1 MAESFPNLDEMD
13 IEEFEEYVKKGRSRR
28 HRSRTPPQLQ
38 VKKISPRR
46 IEVDDL
52 EKRLEVAKKQAEEAQ
67 RDDCTVLVVKLHI
80 KAVEWDVYNFFSS
93 AGVGKVR
100 DVRIIRDQKT
110 GKSKGVAYVEFYSPD
125 SVLKSM
131 ALSGQMINGQAISV
145 QPSQAEKNRA
155 AAAAKMAKAAGQQ
168 LSMPQEGPNKI
179 FVAGLKD
186 TLANIGARELRQ
198 LFSPFGEIE
207 HVEVNR
213 GVGYIQ
219 YKKSR
224 DAREAVTKM
233 DGAEIKGHRIK
244 VGMADTKASIREAQ
258 RMGDHEE
265 DGTYLRSQGQKM
277 QLIQKLARDTDL
289 NVKNLPPGP
298 PPSSNRQDNAEERRY
313 GNGEKFKR

>member
-1 MAESFPNLDEMD
+1 
-13 IEEFEEYVKKGRSRR
+13 
-28 HRSRTPPQLQ
+28 
-38 VKKISPRR
+38 
-46 IEVDDL
+46 
-52 EKRLEVAKKQAEEAQ
+52 
-67 RDDCTVLVVKLHI
+67 
-80 KAVEWDVYNFFSS
+80 
-93 AGVGKVR
+93 
-100 DVRIIRDQKT
+100 
-110 GKSKGVAYVEFYSPD
+110 
-125 SVLKSM
+125 M

-179 FVAGLKD
+179 FVAGLKEE
-186 TLANIGARELRQ
+186 LSKIGARELRQ

-219 YKKSR
+219 YRKSR

-233 DGAEIKGHRIK
+233 DGAEIKGRKIK

-265 DGTYLRSQGQKM
+265 DGTYLRSQGQKT

-289 NVKNLPPGP
+289 NVSLPPGVASNVP
-298 PPSSNRQDNAEERRY
+298 TQYLMISNLWRPKEVDLITNPDFFNDIHDNIMEESRKHGHVDRIFIEKNSENGCAWVKFADISSAQRGKDAMHLRY
-313 GNGEKFKR
+313 FGGHQVKVVFVSETMMRAHTI